1 MYLKEIKA
9 HGFKSFADKINIE
22 LNKGIT
28 GIVGPNGSGKSNV
41 VDAVR
46 WVLGEQSIKSLRGD
60 GNMTDVIFSG
70 SKSRNPLNVA
80 SVTLVLDN
88 TDRYLNIDFNEV
100 AIKRRVYK
108 DGTNEYYINNEK
120 VRLKD
125 ISDLLMD
132 SGIAKESFNIISQG
146 KIDEILS
153 NKPSDRRIIFEEA
166 AGVLKYKKRKEE
178 ALRKL
183 EKTHD
188 NMNRVNDI
196 IKELEI
202 QIEPLKEQKEKAVNY
217 LSIKEEL
224 QNIEIAL
231 ITNDITDINR
241 KYHNVKKEVEELTTK
256 LDKMVTTNNIDEIK
270 IEEFKSKISKI
281 DEKIQNK
288 NKELLDITSNVE
300 KTNSKKQLILE
311 RQKYNANDTKLH
323 NNLVDLKEKE
333 KKLQNDLN
341 IINNEFINISK
352 EEEEL
357 VNKLN
362 KKNEDLN
369 VVKNKKNNLQLDI
382 SNLNKLELINNNKI
396 DNLKEQIENN
406 SNLPYAVKS
415 VLDNPKLSGIHD
427 VIGNILEIDN
437 EYSLA
442 ISTSL
447 GLSATNIIVDN
458 EVSAKEA
465 VNYLKNNNIGRAT
478 FFPINIIKP
487 RNIDLDT
494 LDKIK
499 KNECFIGIAS
509 DLVKYDKKYHDIV
522 LNQLG
527 NVIVTKDIDSAN
539 NISKQ
544 IRNSYKIVTLD
555 GQVINV
561 GGSITGGNQGKIRNT
576 ITDKYEL
583 EKLLFENKNNEE
595 KISYLEN
602 SINEIDH
609 EIKLKE
615 DEIYLVNKD
624 LINKKELRESKEN
637 IRKEINI
644 NLEDIELEIRGINNL
659 INGNLTKDEEDIINE
674 YYKLVQDKD
683 NISNEYNNLI
693 KEKENLSE
701 ELLTFEHNLKKE
713 NSLHNELSNDLKNK
727 EIDLNR
733 MDVKLDNLL
742 NNLNESY
749 SLTYEDAKNVYKL
762 EIDSNIARN
771 KVNSLKRNL
780 KELGEVNVL
789 APAEYEKVST
799 RYEYLLSGR
808 EDLVKASNTLLE
820 IINEMDSVMEKE
832 FLSTFKLIESNFSK
846 TFKELFNG
854 GDASLK
860 LTDPSNINE
869 TGIDI
874 IACPPGKKLTSISLL
889 SGGEKTFTAISLLF
903 AIIKSR
909 PAPFCILDE
918 VEAALD
924 EVNVDSFGK
933 YLIGLKEKT
942 QFILIT
948 HKKKT
953 MEYVDTL
960 YGITMQESGVSKL
973 VSVKLEEIKK

>member
-70 SKSRNPLNVA
+70 SKSRNALNVA

-88 TDRYLNIDFNEV
+88 SDKYLNTEYNEV

-108 DGTNEYYINNEK
+108 DGTNEYFLNNEK

-125 ISDLLMD
+125 ISDLLID

-146 KIDEILS
+146 KIEEILS
-153 NKPSDRRIIFEEA
+153 NKPSDRRVIFEEA
-166 AGVLKYKKRKEE
+166 AGVLKYKKSKEE

-202 QIEPLKEQKEKAVNY
+202 QVEPLKEQKEKALNY
-217 LSIKEEL
+217 INIKDEL
-224 QNIEIAL
+224 TNIEIAL
-231 ITNDITDINR
+231 ITKDITDINR
-241 KYHNVKKEVEELTTK
+241 NYQETKKEVEEITKK
-256 LDKMVTTNNIDEIK
+256 LDKMVTSNNVDEIK
-270 IEEFKSKISKI
+270 IEEYKTKINML
-281 DEKIQNK
+281 DLKIQEMNK
-288 NKELLDITSNVE
+288 QLLEITSNVE

-323 NNLVDLKEKE
+323 NNLIDLKEK
-333 KKLQNDLN
+333 KLKLENDLN
-341 IINNEFINISK
+341 NINNEYINISK
-352 EEEEL
+352 EKEKLALRLEEKEKEF
-357 VNKLN
+357 NKI
-362 KKNEDLN
+362 KE
-369 VVKNKKNNLQLDI
+369 VKNNLQLDI
-382 SNLNKLELINNNKI
+382 SNLNKIELINNNKI
-396 DNLKEQIENN
+396 DNLKDQIETN

-415 VLDNPKLSGIHD
+415 VLDNPKLSGIYN
-427 VIGNILEIDN
+427 VIGNVLEISN

-447 GLSATNIIVDN
+447 GMAASNIIVED
-458 EVSAKEA
+458 EKAATKA
-465 VNYLKNNNIGRAT
+465 VDYLKNNNIGRAT
-478 FFPINIIKP
+478 FFPLNIIKP
-487 RNIDLDT
+487 RNIETNVISLIKNMEGFI
-494 LDKIK
+494 DK
-499 KNECFIGIAS
+499 AS
-509 DLVKYDKKYHDIV
+509 NLVKYDKKFDNVI

-527 NVIVTKDIDSAN
+527 NVIVVDNIDNAN
-539 NISKQ
+539 KISKE
-544 IRNSYKIVTLD
+544 IKNSYKIVTLD
-555 GQVINV
+555 GQIINV
-561 GGSITGGNQGKIRNT
+561 GGSITGGNQIKTKNI

-583 EKLLFENKNNEE
+583 DRLIFENKKNKEH
-595 KISYLEN
+595 ILEIEN
-602 SINEIDH
+602 KINEVDYN
-609 EIKLKE
+609 IKIKE
-615 DEIYLVNKD
+615 DEIYLINKD
-624 LINKKELRESKEN
+624 LIGIKDSLTSKTNIKQELTSSM
-637 IRKEINI
+637 EII
-644 NLEDIELEIRGINNL
+644 DLEIRGIENL
-659 INGNLTKDEEDIINE
+659 INGNLTKDEEDVINE
-674 YYKLVQDKD
+674 YYKLVKEKD
-683 NISNEYNNLI
+683 NLNNKYNNLI
-693 KEKENLSE
+693 KEKEILNE

-713 NSLHNELSNDLKNK
+713 NSLYNELSNNLKNK

-749 SLTYEDAKNVYKL
+749 SLTYEDAKNIYKL
-762 EIDSNIARN
+762 EIESSLARN
-771 KVNSLKRNL
+771 KVNSLKRSL
-780 KELGEVNVL
+780 KELGEVNLL
-789 APAEYEKVST
+789 APQEYEKVST

-808 EDLVKASNTLLE
+808 EDLVKAENTLLE
-820 IINEMDSVMEKE
+820 IINEMDFIMEKE
-832 FLSTFKLIESNFSK
+832 FLETFKLIESNFSQ
-846 TFKELFNG
+846 TFKELFHG
-854 GDASLK
+854 GEASLK
-860 LTDPSNINE
+860 LTDPNNINE
-869 TGIDI
+869 TGIEI
-874 IACPPGKKLTSISLL
+874 IASPPGKKLTSISLL

-933 YLIGLKEKT
+933 YLLGLKEKT
-942 QFILIT
+942 QFIVIT

-953 MEYVDTL
+953 MEYVDNL

-973 VSVKLEEIKK
+973 VSVKLEEIK